1 MLIIIDSNI
10 IHCDYICNDFDIDNI
25 KGLVIKDTADN
36 GQMYNK
42 TIRYMDNKTTV
53 DNNLI
58 QLVLEEKNYVGKV
71 INYIINHLR
80 YGTNV
85 IILKGTEISKCE
97 NIYPSDV
104 SKGISRLIKLN
115 IIIRI
120 KDIDKYKDCKN
131 ISNNMFVVNH
141 NFIFR
146 GNIKQLIKDFE
157 EQKQQIR

>member
-1 MLIIIDSNI
+1 
-10 IHCDYICNDFDIDNI
+10 
-25 KGLVIKDTADN
+25 
-36 GQMYNK
+36 
-42 TIRYMDNKTTV
+42 MDNKTTV